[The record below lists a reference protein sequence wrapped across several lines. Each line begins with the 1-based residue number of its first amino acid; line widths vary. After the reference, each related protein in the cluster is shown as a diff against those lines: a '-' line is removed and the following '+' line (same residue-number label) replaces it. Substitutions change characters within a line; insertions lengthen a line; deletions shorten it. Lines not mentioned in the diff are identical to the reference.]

1 MNFYQQKMS
10 DQVIHL
16 SGSML
21 IHNPRLWSR
30 SLKKTGLTKSSLSLS
45 LSVRFNGHLPVEPG
59 LRWYLLK
66 QRMMKVVVTI
76 A

>member
-45 LSVRFNGHLPVEPG
+45 VRFNGHLPVEPG

-66 QRMMKVVVTI
+66 QMMMKVMVTI